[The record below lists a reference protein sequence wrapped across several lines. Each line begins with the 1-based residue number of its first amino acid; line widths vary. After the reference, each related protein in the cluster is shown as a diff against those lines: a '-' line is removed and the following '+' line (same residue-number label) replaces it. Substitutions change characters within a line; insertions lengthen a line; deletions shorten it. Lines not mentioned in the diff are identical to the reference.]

1 MTKLCF
7 ISFKWQKFIL
17 CIVSRCITFD
27 KIFSHSDWQS
37 LHREEKIF
45 LYDRKTL
52 SSSIS
57 VWSIYRMNNHC
68 DVLTISQKKSTPDR
82 WRLFTF
88 KIRVLVFNRHK
99 FVRNQFSINIW
110 LFDFVVYFGFVS
122 YFRGLW
128 SFVWSERFDFWF
140 GQQARTLYTFS
151 FVWLILWA
159 SITLEIIIRYFLN
172 FVYFNDAFVIDATL
186 KPQAKKS
193 CVCRQNA
200 QFL

>member
-52 SSSIS
+52 SSSFS

-82 WRLFTF
+82 WRLFTY
-88 KIRVLVFNRHK
+88 KIWVLVFNRHK

-110 LFDFVVYFGFVS
+110 LFDFVVYFRFVS

-128 SFVWSERFDFWF
+128 SLFGRRGLIFVLF
-140 GQQARTLYTFS
+140 GQQARTAYT
-151 FVWLILWA
+151 
-159 SITLEIIIRYFLN
+159 
-172 FVYFNDAFVIDATL
+172 VYFFVRMTNSLSFNNTWNYYTL
-186 KPQAKKS
+186 FFKL
-193 CVCRQNA
+193 RL
-200 QFL
+200 F

>member
-27 KIFSHSDWQS
+27 KLFSQSDWQS
-37 LHREEKIF
+37 LHRDEKIF

-52 SSSIS
+52 SSSIT

-110 LFDFVVYFGFVS
+110 LFDFVVYFRFVS

-128 SFVWSERFDFWF
+128 SFIWSAGFDFFVWSIS
-140 GQQARTLYTFS
+140 AYT
-151 FVWLILWA
+151 
-159 SITLEIIIRYFLN
+159 
-172 FVYFNDAFVIDATL
+172 VYFFVRMTNSLSFNNTWNYYTL
-186 KPQAKKS
+186 FFKL
-193 CVCRQNA
+193 RL
-200 QFL
+200 F